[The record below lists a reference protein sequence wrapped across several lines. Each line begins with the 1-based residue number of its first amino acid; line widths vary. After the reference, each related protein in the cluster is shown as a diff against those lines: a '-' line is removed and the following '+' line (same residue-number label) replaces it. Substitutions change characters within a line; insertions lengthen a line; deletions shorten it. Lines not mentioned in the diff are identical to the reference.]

1 MSKKKFVFTFQLA
14 IVAVFTVMA
23 LACESSSTIVDGRNA
38 IGGDGVGASSSD
50 GTMIELVSDSAVNHL
65 DVAQY

>member
-23 LACESSSTIVDGRNA
+23 LACESSSSMTTADRLDG
-38 IGGDGVGASSSD
+38 GGASSLD
-50 GTMIELVSDSAVNHL
+50 GTMIELVPDSAVNHL